1 MNIFESIITSG
12 QNLDKKTTRKCKCN
26 KSLHEDKDDDNTE
39 VIDARDDVVV
49 VEPEEEEEID
59 DAVVVVDPDIS
70 MDDLVDNLENL
81 QDILDATVGNEVA
94 TSDEYVD
101 DHIYACPVCGNN
113 FFSEEPMED
122 GEACPVCG
130 DTPDGYVLVGT
141 VEDPEEAAEEIEAQT
156 DAEEA
161 EDAIDDVADAVD
173 AAREEIDDLQDD
185 EEDEI
190 EDLEVEESKE
200 APIKKRLTRA
210 TRATRETP
218 KDLTL
223 DESKLNALMTD
234 YASKTYKGVKCME
247 VKKVTLIG
255 SNLVCEC
262 AITTTSG
269 RKHRATIKF
278 EGFTTSKS
286 INKTKGK
293 LECKAIATTSKY
305 PFLLE
310 SKIVKGQIIP
320 VTFRYNY
327 AVSEGKRV
335 HGASMIRK
343 GEKVMAEKKFESI
356 ILGSQKKSLKESRNP
371 RVKKLREGAK
381 ETSDQLVYAF
391 YKGSR
396 TAADELA
403 NPEDAYPDEV
413 REAIRAGVDAL
424 NATPDEV
431 VFRTTDQLWFHQDF
445 KLEDVIESIVKNGT
459 SIFANDIYAVYKG
472 KFRDLPIIVIHYLL
486 DDEPYMPELVMFVGD
501 NEYAEKETAR
511 QRAAKEAEAEVDES
525 KVRSSRAKRSLRED
539 ATAEVADMFLR
550 AMPYSRTGLG
560 TADKAL
566 RITDDIYRDA
576 VKAAVKALGAAA
588 EDVVARDIED
598 DARSKYLSKMNQIA
612 QDVRDSGRT
621 ILDNE
626 GFTVITG
633 SVNGVKVVIADP
645 KDDDPYAPTSIFFIG
660 EDDRGQRMLG
670 DEDIKFEKKSHA
682 RSQR

>member
-12 QNLDKKTTRKCKCN
+12 QNLDKKATRKCKCN

-81 QDILDATVGNEVA
+81 QDILDATVDNEVA

-141 VEDPEEAAEEIEAQT
+141 VEDPKEAAEEIEAQT

-161 EDAIDDVADAVD
+161 GDAIDDVAAAVD
-173 AAREEIDDLQDD
+173 AARDEIDDLQDD
-185 EEDEI
+185 EEDKI
-190 EDLEVEESKE
+190 EDLEVEESKK
-200 APIKKRLTRA
+200 IKSIKGRLKSKREFTETMKRLSAKRSA
-210 TRATRETP
+210 TRAASTKS

-247 VKKVTLIG
+247 VKKVTLVG

-262 AITTTSG
+262 VITTASG
-269 RKHRATIKF
+269 KKHRAAIKF

-320 VTFRYNY
+320 VAFRYNY
-327 AVSEGKRV
+327 VVSEGKRI
-335 HGASMIRK
+335 HGKSVIEKKMTDSSKARFVGEAIEDYYVDQYRGTIDDEEDVVYNARFYSDGIDIEDEVRYDFIHHKGHLYAYDNDHDLFFEVVRYPDELDAWGDEAPLHAVNVVEADYIDWGDPEEQEEFIQRYHRNRYYESRRK
-343 GEKVMAEKKFESI
+343 TMAEKKFESI

-445 KLEDVIESIVKNGT
+445 KLEDVVRSIVANGT
-459 SIFANDIYAVYKG
+459 PIFANDIYAVYKG
-472 KFRDLPIIVIHYLL
+472 KFRDLPIIVIHYLP

-511 QRAAKEAEAEVDES
+511 QRAAKEAEAEVDE
-525 KVRSSRAKRSLRED
+525 
-539 ATAEVADMFLR
+539 
-550 AMPYSRTGLG
+550 
-560 TADKAL
+560 
-566 RITDDIYRDA
+566 
-576 VKAAVKALGAAA
+576 
-588 EDVVARDIED
+588 
-598 DARSKYLSKMNQIA
+598 
-612 QDVRDSGRT
+612 
-621 ILDNE
+621 
-626 GFTVITG
+626 
-633 SVNGVKVVIADP
+633 
-645 KDDDPYAPTSIFFIG
+645 
-660 EDDRGQRMLG
+660 
-670 DEDIKFEKKSHA
+670 DIKFEKR